1 MRKLSTERCEGG
13 GAERKRKDQA
23 EKMEGR
29 PKIEKE
35 RGGPRGEKWWRET
48 KQREMEKG
56 DQAGG
61 NGEERSGR

>member
-1 MRKLSTERCEGG
+1 
-13 GAERKRKDQA
+13 
-23 EKMEGR
+23 MEGR